1 MKNKL
6 LLSSALVGGL
16 MVGGSAIAQTTI
28 SGDLAIAFKAQSYDA
43 SAGVASKRGFGRESQ
58 VNVANKGKLTNGMN
72 YAAGFSLEFDGNAR
86 TNVTGQQTTTQTE
99 AASISNENLFIDVEL
114 TPGTTITAGVDHI
127 QNITRVVPQVLDIID
142 HVAVG
147 LGSRAINGVGAN
159 PKENFG
165 LGIVQVIPGAGL
177 TASYNYTPN
186 GGDYGLTDQTADGA
200 PNGRNSAY
208 EYGIVGTDALGVKGL
223 GLAYFKNKESK
234 DGTVAAGTND
244 LEGTMYQASYSAQGV
259 TGGYSIHKQNRT
271 SATGV
276 ADQELKMQTIALTYA
291 ATKDITI
298 GLTQL
303 KTTSEHSGAVD
314 EKIRA
319 LQVGYNLGPV
329 SLIVSAADASDIGNV
344 TGTDAKELGVRL
356 STKF

>member
-28 SGDLAIAFKAQSYDA
+28 SGDLAIAFKSQSYDQT
-43 SAGVASKRGFGRESQ
+43 GGTASKRGFGRESQ
-58 VNVANKGKLTNGMN
+58 VNVANKGKLSNGMN

-86 TNVTGQQTTTQTE
+86 DNVSGQQTTTQTE

-127 QNITRVVPQVLDIID
+127 QNITRVVPQVLDILD

-147 LGSRAINGVGAN
+147 LGSRAVNTVGAN

-165 LGIVQVIPGAGL
+165 IGIVQVIPGAGL

-186 GGDYGLTDQTADGA
+186 GGDYGSTDQAADA
-200 PNGRNSAY
+200 TNNGRNSAY
-208 EYGIVGTDALGVKGL
+208 EYGIVGTDAFGVKGL
-223 GLAYFKNKESK
+223 GLAYFANKEQK
-234 DGTVAAGTND
+234 DVSTTKD
-244 LEGTMYQASYSAQGV
+244 LEGKMYQISYSAQGV

-271 SATGV
+271 SSTSAL
-276 ADQELKMQTIALTYA
+276 DQELKMQTIAFTYA
-291 ATKDITI
+291 ATKDITL

-303 KTTSEHSGAVD
+303 KTTTEEAGKTD
-314 EKIRA
+314 DKIKA

-329 SLIVSAADASDIGNV
+329 ALIVSASRAENLQGTSGNDAD
-344 TGTDAKELGVRL
+344 ELAIRL

>member
-6 LLSSALVGGL
+6 LLSSALISGL
-16 MVGGSAIAQTTI
+16 MVGGSAIAQTSIT
-28 SGDLAIAFKAQSYDA
+28 GDLAIAYKAQSYDLT
-43 SAGVASKRGFGRESQ
+43 GGLASKRGFGRESQ
-58 VNVANKGKLTNGMN
+58 VNVANKGKLSNGMN

-86 TNVTGQQTTTQTE
+86 TSTNNQQTLTQTE
-99 AASISNENLFIDVEL
+99 AASISNENLFIDVEI
-114 TPGTTITAGVDHI
+114 TPGTTLTVGVDHI
-127 QNITRVVPQVLDIID
+127 QNITRTVPQVLEVLD
-142 HVAVG
+142 HVAAG
-147 LGSRAINGVGAN
+147 LGSNAVNTVGAN

-165 LGIVQVIPGAGL
+165 IGIVQVIPGSGL

-186 GGDYGLTDQTADGA
+186 GGDYGSTDQAADA
-200 PNGRNSAY
+200 TTNARNSAY
-208 EYGIVGTDALGVKGL
+208 EYGIVGADTFGVKGL
-223 GLAYFKNKESK
+223 GLAYFKNKEGK
-234 DGTVAAGTND
+234 MFTEGTSG

-271 SATGV
+271 TATGT

-291 ATKDITI
+291 ATKDITL

-303 KTTSEHSGAVD
+303 KTTSELTGAVD
-314 EKIRA
+314 EKIKA

-329 SLIVSAADASDIGNV
+329 SLIVSASKAENIANTTSNDAD
-344 TGTDAKELGVRL
+344 ELGVRL

>member
-6 LLSSALVGGL
+6 LLSSALISGL
-16 MVGGSAIAQTTI
+16 MVGGSAIAQTSIT
-28 SGDLAIAFKAQSYDA
+28 GDLAIAYKAQSYDLT
-43 SAGVASKRGFGRESQ
+43 GGLASKRGFGRESQ
-58 VNVANKGKLTNGMN
+58 VNVANKGKLSNGMN

-86 TNVTGQQTTTQTE
+86 TNTANTRTTTETE
-99 AASISNENLFIDVEL
+99 AASISNENLFIDVEI
-114 TPGTTITAGVDHI
+114 TSGTTITAGVDHI

-147 LGSRAINGVGAN
+147 LGSRAVNTVGAN

-165 LGIVQVIPGAGL
+165 IGIVQVIPGAGL

-186 GGDYGLTDQTADGA
+186 GGDYGSTDQAADA
-200 PNGRNSAY
+200 TNNGRNSAY
-208 EYGIVGTDALGVKGL
+208 EYGIVGTDAFGVKGL
-223 GLAYFKNKESK
+223 GLAYFANKEQK
-234 DGTVAAGTND
+234 DVSTTKD
-244 LEGTMYQASYSAQGV
+244 LEGKMYQISYSAQGI

-271 SATGV
+271 SSTSAL
-276 ADQELKMQTIALTYA
+276 DQELKMQTIALTYA
-291 ATKDITI
+291 ATKDITL

-303 KTTSEHSGAVD
+303 KTTTEETGKID
-314 EKIRA
+314 EKIKA

-329 SLIVSAADASDIGNV
+329 ALVVSASRAENIQGTTGNDAD
-344 TGTDAKELGVRL
+344 ELGIRL

>member
-6 LLSSALVGGL
+6 LLSTALIGGL
-16 MVGGSAIAQTTI
+16 MVGGSAIAQTSIT
-28 SGDLAIAFKAQSYDA
+28 GDLAIAYKAQSYDL
-43 SAGVASKRGFGRESQ
+43 SGGLASKRGFGRESQ
-58 VNVANKGKLTNGMN
+58 VNVANKGKLSNGMN

-86 TNVTGQQTTTQTE
+86 TNTANTRTTTETE

-114 TPGTTITAGVDHI
+114 TPGTTVTAGVDHI
-127 QNITRVVPQVLDIID
+127 QNITRVVPQVLDILD
-142 HVAVG
+142 HVAAG
-147 LGSRAINGVGAN
+147 LGSNAVNTVGAN
-159 PKENFG
+159 PKENMG
-165 LGIVQVIPGAGL
+165 LGIVQVIPGSGL

-186 GGDYGLTDQTADGA
+186 GGDYGLTDQTADA
-200 PNGRNSAY
+200 PANSRNSAY

-223 GLAYFKNKESK
+223 GLAYFKNKEGKTFTDS
-234 DGTVAAGTND
+234 TAG

-271 SATGV
+271 SNTAT

-291 ATKDITI
+291 ATKDITL

-303 KTTSEHSGAVD
+303 KTTSELAGAVD
-314 EKIRA
+314 EKIKA

-329 SLIVSAADASDIGNV
+329 ALIVSASKAENIANTVNNDAD
-344 TGTDAKELGVRL
+344 ELGVRL

>member
-6 LLSSALVGGL
+6 LLSTALIGGL
-16 MVGGSAIAQTTI
+16 MVGGSAIAQTSIT
-28 SGDLAIAFKAQSYDA
+28 GDLTIAYKAQSYDLTGG
-43 SAGVASKRGFGRESQ
+43 SASKRGFGRESQ
-58 VNVANKGKLTNGMN
+58 VNVANKGKLSNGMN
-72 YAAGFSLEFDGNAR
+72 YAAGFSIEFDGNAR
-86 TNVTGQQTTTQTE
+86 TSTNGQQTLTQTE

-114 TPGTTITAGVDHI
+114 TPGTTVTVGVDHI
-127 QNITRVVPQVLDIID
+127 QNITRVVPQVLDILD
-142 HVAVG
+142 HVANG
-147 LGSRAINGVGAN
+147 LGSNSVNTVGAN

-165 LGIVQVIPGAGL
+165 IGIIQVIPGSGL

-186 GGDYGLTDQTADGA
+186 GGDYGLNDQSADA
-200 PNGRNSAY
+200 TTNGRNSAY
-208 EYGIVGTDALGVKGL
+208 EYGIVGANTFGVQGL

-234 DGTVAAGTND
+234 DGNVAGTSD
-244 LEGTMYQASYSAQGV
+244 LEGTMYQASYSAKGV

-271 SATGV
+271 AATTT

-291 ATKDITI
+291 ATKDITL

-303 KTTSEHSGAVD
+303 KTTSELAGAVD
-314 EKIRA
+314 EKIKA

-329 SLIVSAADASDIGNV
+329 SLIVSASKAENIANTVGNDAD
-344 TGTDAKELGVRL
+344 ELGVRL

>member
-6 LLSSALVGGL
+6 LLSTALVGGL
-16 MVGGSAIAQTTI
+16 MVGGSAIAQTSIT
-28 SGDLAIAFKAQSYDA
+28 GDLTIAYKAQSYDLSGGA
-43 SAGVASKRGFGRESQ
+43 ASKRGFGRESQ
-58 VNVANKGKLTNGMN
+58 VNVANKGKLSNGMN
-72 YAAGFSLEFDGNAR
+72 YAAGFSLEFDGVAR
-86 TNVTGQQTTTQTE
+86 TSAVNQQSLTQTE

-114 TPGTTITAGVDHI
+114 TPGTTVTVGVDHI
-127 QNITRVVPQVLDIID
+127 QNITRVVPQVLDILD
-142 HVAVG
+142 HVAAG
-147 LGSRAINGVGAN
+147 IGSNAVNTVGAN
-159 PKENFG
+159 PKENMG
-165 LGIVQVIPGAGL
+165 IGIVQVIPGSGL

-186 GGDYGLTDQTADGA
+186 GGDYGLTDQTADA
-200 PNGRNSAY
+200 TTNIRNSAY
-208 EYGIVGTDALGVKGL
+208 EYGIVGADTFGVKGL
-223 GLAYFKNKESK
+223 GLAYFKNKEAK
-234 DGTVAAGTND
+234 AQTADVKGV
-244 LEGTMYQASYSAQGV
+244 EGTMYQASYSAQGV

-276 ADQELKMQTIALTYA
+276 VDQELKMQTIALTYA

>member
-6 LLSSALVGGL
+6 LLSSALISGL
-16 MVGGSAIAQTTI
+16 MVGGSAIAQTSIT
-28 SGDLAIAFKAQSYDA
+28 GDLAIAYKAQSYDLT
-43 SAGVASKRGFGRESQ
+43 GGLASKRGFGRETQ
-58 VNVANKGKLTNGMN
+58 VNVANKGKLSNGMN

-86 TNVTGQQTTTQTE
+86 TSNNNQQTLTQTE
-99 AASISNENLFIDVEL
+99 AASISNENLFIDVEI
-114 TPGTTITAGVDHI
+114 TPGTTITVGADHI
-127 QNITRVVPQVLDIID
+127 QNITRTVPQVLDILD
-142 HVAVG
+142 HVAAG
-147 LGSRAINGVGAN
+147 LGSNAVNTVGAN
-159 PKENFG
+159 PKENMG
-165 LGIVQVIPGAGL
+165 IGIVQVIPGSGL

-186 GGDYGLTDQTADGA
+186 GGDYGITDQTADA
-200 PNGRNSAY
+200 PANFRNSAY
-208 EYGIVGTDALGVKGL
+208 EYGIVGADTFGVKGL
-223 GLAYFKNKESK
+223 GLAYFKNKEGK
-234 DGTVAAGTND
+234 MFTEGTSG

-271 SATGV
+271 SATGT

-291 ATKDITI
+291 ATKDITL

-303 KTTSEHSGAVD
+303 KTSSEATGAID

-329 SLIVSAADASDIGNV
+329 SLIVSASKAEDILHTTGNDAD
-344 TGTDAKELGVRL
+344 ELGVRL

>member
-28 SGDLAIAFKAQSYDA
+28 SGDLAIAFKSQSYDQ
-43 SAGVASKRGFGRESQ
+43 SGGLASKRGFGRESQ
-58 VNVANKGKLTNGMN
+58 INVANKGKLSNGMN

-86 TNVTGQQTTTQTE
+86 TSTNNQQTLTQTE
-99 AASISNENLFIDVEL
+99 GASISNENLFIDVEL
-114 TPGTTITAGVDHI
+114 TPGTTITVGVDHI
-127 QNITRVVPQVLDIID
+127 QNITRVVPQVLDVLD
-142 HVAVG
+142 HVAAG
-147 LGSRAINGVGAN
+147 LGSSAVNTVGAN

-165 LGIVQVIPGAGL
+165 LGIVQVIPGSGL

-186 GGDYGLTDQTADGA
+186 GGDYGSTDQAADA
-200 PNGRNSAY
+200 PANFRNSAY
-208 EYGIVGTDALGVKGL
+208 EYGIVGADTFGVKGL
-223 GLAYFKNKESK
+223 GLAYFKNKEAKEIS
-234 DGTVAAGTND
+234 TSVSD

-271 SATGV
+271 TATGT
-276 ADQELKMQTIALTYA
+276 ADQELKMQTVALTYA
-291 ATKDITI
+291 VAKDITL

-303 KTTSEHSGAVD
+303 KTTSEATGAVD

-329 SLIVSAADASDIGNV
+329 ALIVSASRAEDVAGTSGNDV
-344 TGTDAKELGVRL
+344 DELGVRL

>member
-6 LLSSALVGGL
+6 LLSSALISGL
-16 MVGGSAIAQTTI
+16 MVGGSAIAQTSIT
-28 SGDLAIAFKAQSYDA
+28 GDLAIAYKSQSYDLTGG
-43 SAGVASKRGFGRESQ
+43 SASKRGFGRESQ
-58 VNVANKGKLTNGMN
+58 VNVANKGKLSNGMN
-72 YAAGFSLEFDGNAR
+72 YAAGFSIEFDGNAR
-86 TNVTGQQTTTQTE
+86 TSTNGAQTLTQTE

-114 TPGTTITAGVDHI
+114 TPGTTVTVGVDHI
-127 QNITRVVPQVLDIID
+127 QNITRVVPQVLDILD

-147 LGSRAINGVGAN
+147 LGSNSVNTVGAN

-165 LGIVQVIPGAGL
+165 IGIIQVIPGSGL

-186 GGDYGLTDQTADGA
+186 GGDYGSTDQAADA
-200 PNGRNSAY
+200 TTNGRNSAY

-234 DGTVAAGTND
+234 DGTTASTSD

-271 SATGV
+271 AATTT

-291 ATKDITI
+291 ATKDITV

-303 KTTSEHSGAVD
+303 KTTSEATGAVD
-314 EKIRA
+314 EKIKA

-329 SLIVSAADASDIGNV
+329 SLIVSASKGENIANTTGNDAD
-344 TGTDAKELGVRL
+344 ELGVRL

>member
-6 LLSSALVGGL
+6 LLSTALVGGL
-16 MVGGSAIAQTTI
+16 MVGGSAIAQTSIT
-28 SGDLAIAFKAQSYDA
+28 GDLTIAYKAQSYDLSGGA
-43 SAGVASKRGFGRESQ
+43 ASKRGFGRESQ
-58 VNVANKGKLTNGMN
+58 VNVANKGKLSNGMN
-72 YAAGFSLEFDGNAR
+72 YAAGFSLEFDGNNR
-86 TNVTGQQTTTQTE
+86 TSVVNQQTLTQTE

-114 TPGTTITAGVDHI
+114 TPGTTVTVGVDHI
-127 QNITRVVPQVLDIID
+127 QNITRVVPQVLDILD

-147 LGSRAINGVGAN
+147 LGSNSTNTVGAN
-159 PKENFG
+159 PKENMG
-165 LGIVQVIPGAGL
+165 IGIVQVIPGSGL

-186 GGDYGLTDQTADGA
+186 GGDYGIADQQADA
-200 PNGRNSAY
+200 TTNIRNSAY
-208 EYGIVGTDALGVKGL
+208 EYGIVGADTFGVKGL
-223 GLAYFKNKESK
+223 GLAYFKNKEGK
-234 DGTVAAGTND
+234 AQDADVKG

-271 SATGV
+271 SATGAV
-276 ADQELKMQTIALTYA
+276 DQELKMQTIALTYA

-303 KTTSEHSGAVD
+303 KTTSQHSGAVD

>member
-28 SGDLAIAFKAQSYDA
+28 SGDLAIAFKSQSYDQT
-43 SAGVASKRGFGRESQ
+43 GGTASKRGFGRESQ
-58 VNVANKGKLTNGMN
+58 VNVANKGKLSNGMN

-86 TNVTGQQTTTQTE
+86 DNVSGQQTTTQTE

-147 LGSRAINGVGAN
+147 LGSRAVNTVGAN

-165 LGIVQVIPGAGL
+165 IGIVQVIPGAGL

-186 GGDYGLTDQTADGA
+186 GADYGSTDQAADA
-200 PNGRNSAY
+200 TNNGRNSAY
-208 EYGIVGTDALGVKGL
+208 EYGIVGTDAFGVKGL
-223 GLAYFKNKESK
+223 GLAYFANKEQK
-234 DGTVAAGTND
+234 DVNTTKD
-244 LEGTMYQASYSAQGV
+244 LEGKMYQISYSAQGI

-271 SATGV
+271 SSTSAL
-276 ADQELKMQTIALTYA
+276 DQELKMQTIALTYA
-291 ATKDITI
+291 ATKDITL

-303 KTTSEHSGAVD
+303 KTTTEETGKTD
-314 EKIRA
+314 DTIKA

-329 SLIVSAADASDIGNV
+329 ALIVSASRADNLQGTSGN
-344 TGTDAKELGVRL
+344 DADELGIRL

>member
-6 LLSSALVGGL
+6 LLSSALISGL
-16 MVGGSAIAQTTI
+16 MVGGSAIAQTSIT
-28 SGDLAIAFKAQSYDA
+28 GDLAIAYKAQSYDLT
-43 SAGVASKRGFGRESQ
+43 GGLASKRGFGRESQ
-58 VNVANKGKLTNGMN
+58 VNVANKGKLSNGMN

-86 TNVTGQQTTTQTE
+86 DSVSGQQTTTQTE
-99 AASISNENLFIDVEL
+99 AASISNENLFIDVEI
-114 TPGTTITAGVDHI
+114 TPGTTLTVGVDHI
-127 QNITRVVPQVLDIID
+127 QNITRTVPQVLEVLD
-142 HVAVG
+142 HVAAG
-147 LGSRAINGVGAN
+147 LGSNAVNTVGAN

-165 LGIVQVIPGAGL
+165 IGIVQVIPGSGL

-186 GGDYGLTDQTADGA
+186 GGDYGLTDQTNDA
-200 PNGRNSAY
+200 PANNRNSAY
-208 EYGIVGTDALGVKGL
+208 EYGIVGADTFGVKGL
-223 GLAYFKNKESK
+223 GLAYFKNKEGKTFTDS
-234 DGTVAAGTND
+234 AAG

-271 SATGV
+271 AATTT

-291 ATKDITI
+291 ATKDITV

-303 KTTSEHSGAVD
+303 KTTSEATGAVD
-314 EKIRA
+314 EKIRS

-329 SLIVSAADASDIGNV
+329 SLIVSASKAEDIAHTAGNDAD
-344 TGTDAKELGVRL
+344 ELGVRL